1 MALLYTDTTLV
12 PSKLEL
18 VAEWLP
24 KQPWF
29 TGDPAKISRVSG
41 YRVDDPEGE
50 VGIDGLLVSAGEDK
64 VYHVPLT
71 YRGAPLEG
79 GEAHLVGTMEHGV
92 LGTRW
97 VTEGAGDPV
106 YRAVIAQVIAQ
117 GGSGGEELVHQPD
130 GSAVAREI
138 EMPLHGSGE
147 PGAQVPELWAA
158 EVSLDGGVSVA
169 STGLVTLRVAHVP
182 SAAAAGVAAGSAG
195 AAGTL
200 TATWPGQDAPVVI
213 ATLG

>member
-41 YRVDDPEGE
+41 YRLDDPEGE

-71 YRGAPLEG
+71 YRGAPLDG

-138 EMPLHGSGE
+138 EMPLQGSGE
-147 PGAQVPELWAA
+147 PGSQVPEVWAA
-158 EVSLDGGVSVA
+158 EVSTEGGTSVA
-169 STGLVTLRVAHVP
+169 STGFVALRVMHVP
-182 SAAAAGVAAGSAG
+182 GTAEAAPAAS
-195 AAGTL
+195 AGTL
-200 TATWPGQDAPVVI
+200 TATWPGQDTPVVI

>member
-18 VAEWLP
+18 VAEWLQ

-29 TGDPAKISRVSG
+29 TGDPTKISRVSG
-41 YRVDDPEGE
+41 YRLDGPEGE
-50 VGIDGLLVSAGEDK
+50 VGIDGILVSAGEDR

-71 YRGAPLEG
+71 YRGAPLDG
-79 GEAHLVGTMEHGV
+79 GEAHLVGTTEHGV

-117 GGSGGEELVHQPD
+117 GGSGSEELVHQPD
-130 GSAVAREI
+130 GSTVAREI
-138 EMPLHGSGE
+138 QMPLHGSGE
-147 PGAQVPELWAA
+147 SGAQVPELWAA
-158 EVSLDGGVSVA
+158 EVSLAGSASVA
-169 STGLVTLRVAHVP
+169 STGLTTLRVLHVP
-182 SAAAAGVAAGSAG
+182 GADAAAARG

-213 ATLG
+213 ATLD

>member
-29 TGDPAKISRVSG
+29 TGDPTKISRVSG
-41 YRVDDPEGE
+41 YRLDDPEGE

-71 YRGAPLEG
+71 YRGAPLDG

-138 EMPLHGSGE
+138 EMPLNGSGE
-147 PGAQVPELWAA
+147 PGSQVPEVWAA
-158 EVSLDGGVSVA
+158 EVSTEGGTSVA
-169 STGLVTLRVAHVP
+169 STGFVVLRVMHVP
-182 SAAAAGVAAGSAG
+182 GAAEAAPAAGAG
-195 AAGTL
+195 AL
-200 TATWPGQDAPVVI
+200 TATWPGQDTPVVI

>member
-29 TGDPAKISRVSG
+29 TGDPTKIARVSG
-41 YRVDDPEGE
+41 YRLDDPEGE
-50 VGIDGLLVSAGEDK
+50 VGIDGLLVSAGEDR

-71 YRGAPLEG
+71 YRGAPLDG

-97 VTEGAGDPV
+97 VTEGIGDPV

-117 GGSGGEELVHQPD
+117 GGTGGEELVHQPD
-130 GSAVAREI
+130 GSTVAREI

-147 PGAQVPELWAA
+147 PEAQVPELWAA
-158 EVSLDGGVSVA
+158 EVSLAGEASVA
-169 STGLVTLRVAHVP
+169 STGFTTMRVIHVP
-182 SAAAAGVAAGSAG
+182 GPDAPAARG

-200 TATWPGQDAPVVI
+200 TATWPGQETPVVI
-213 ATLG
+213 ATLD